1 MGQAV
6 GKCFHINIALA
17 SCSHR
22 VVLKMRPSYPLRRIM
37 WEIKGYNVR
46 AQGCS
51 EKIGQQ
57 FGQGSTEAGIEL
69 AVK

>member
-1 MGQAV
+1 
-6 GKCFHINIALA
+6 
-17 SCSHR
+17 
-22 VVLKMRPSYPLRRIM
+22 M